1 MSKIKDYLTEINK
14 SKKALSVYL
23 TAGFPRKENFE
34 ELVLRTFEAGADLI
48 ELGIPFSDPLADG
61 KTIQASSQ
69 TALDN
74 GVNTEYVLE
83 TTAKVKE
90 KTDRPV
96 IIMTYANPVLNYGV
110 DRFLADS
117 LSAGVDG
124 LIVPDLPLEESEEFF
139 KSCKERPDVILLT
152 TPASPAERIRKIDQ
166 VSEGFLYCVSVLG
179 TTGARE
185 GFTDDIL
192 EHLERTYGLVSNN
205 KMLVGFGISSPED
218 IRKISPYC
226 DGVIIGSAVIKSL
239 SRDSGNYSET
249 MEFVKSLNEGIID
262 SG

>member
-1 MSKIKDYLTEINK
+1 MSKIKKYLTEVNRT
-14 SKKALSVYL
+14 KKALSVYL

-34 ELVLRTFEAGADLI
+34 ELVLRTFDAGADLI

-69 TALDN
+69 TALNN

-90 KTDRPV
+90 ETDRP
-96 IIMTYANPVLNYGV
+96 IILMTYANPILNYGV
-110 DRFLADS
+110 DKFLADS
-117 LSAGVDG
+117 LNAGVDG
-124 LIVPDLPLEESEEFF
+124 IIVPDLPLEESEQFF
-139 KSCKERPDVILLT
+139 NGINSRPDVILLT
-152 TPASPAERIRKIDQ
+152 TPASPEERILKIDQ
-166 VSEGFLYCVSVLG
+166 ASEGFLYCVSVLG

-185 GFTDDIL
+185 GFSDDML
-192 EHLERTYGLVSNN
+192 VNLERTYKLVTKN

-226 DGVIIGSAVIKSL
+226 DGVIVGSAVIKSL
-239 SRDSGNYSET
+239 SRNGGDYSST
-249 MEFVKSLNEGIID
+249 LEFVKRLNEGCL
-262 SG
+262 

>member
-34 ELVLRTFEAGADLI
+34 ELVLRTFDAGADLI

-96 IIMTYANPVLNYGV
+96 IMMTYANPVLNYGV
-110 DRFLADS
+110 DKFLADS

-139 KSCKERPDVILLT
+139 KS
-152 TPASPAERIRKIDQ
+152 
-166 VSEGFLYCVSVLG
+166 
-179 TTGARE
+179 
-185 GFTDDIL
+185 
-192 EHLERTYGLVSNN
+192 
-205 KMLVGFGISSPED
+205 
-218 IRKISPYC
+218 
-226 DGVIIGSAVIKSL
+226 
-239 SRDSGNYSET
+239 
-249 MEFVKSLNEGIID
+249 
-262 SG
+262 